1 MNILILNKFLT
12 WWERKTTTWII
23 IMAVIQVAQIPH
35 MIWNGDLY
43 LASGYVSHINPVA
56 DFILFGID
64 LLETP
69 TILIAFTTIVARI
82 KKKKRKQQ

>member
-1 MNILILNKFLT
+1 MIKKFLS

-23 IMAVIQVAQIPH
+23 IMAVIQIAQIPH

-43 LASGYVSHINPVA
+43 LESGYVSRINPII

-64 LLETP
+64 LLEIP
-69 TILIAFTTIVARI
+69 TILIAITTVIARLQR
-82 KKKKRKQQ
+82 KRA

>member
-1 MNILILNKFLT
+1 MIKGFLT

-23 IMAVIQVAQIPH
+23 IMAIIQVAQIPH

-43 LASGYVSHINPVA
+43 LASGYVSHINPIA

-64 LLETP
+64 LLEIP
-69 TILIAFTTIVARI
+69 TILIAITTIVARI
-82 KKKKRKQQ
+82 KKTKHKQLGQ

>member
-1 MNILILNKFLT
+1 MLNRFLT

-23 IMAVIQVAQIPH
+23 IMAIIQVAQIPH

-43 LASGYVSHINPVA
+43 MASGYVSHINPIA

-64 LLETP
+64 LLEIP
-69 TILIAFTTIVARI
+69 TILIAITTIIARI
-82 KKKKRKQQ
+82 KKKKHKQQEQ